1 MSFPALPFR
10 VNFQGKPF
18 RPVRQSFSAG
28 GSFMRR
34 RTLPKLVF
42 IFLLLAFS
50 FSLLAGSA
58 HAQTSTTTTV
68 GSGSSQGD
76 QSSNSYNTPNLNPD
90 VPQDQHSYVQ
100 SVTIELLSSIVC
112 QLAGFDPI
120 RKDQKCLGIDQQTG
134 KIGFVEN
141 SGGAIGLMGHFIA
154 MTYTPPAS
162 TSDYVRYMAGN
173 FGIAKKTYANNH
185 QSISECAASKGG
197 VGICGIKPL
206 VQVWVAMRNI
216 AYLLFVVIFVII
228 GLAIMLRVH
237 IDPRTVMTIENQ
249 IPKIIVGILLVTFSF
264 AIAGLLIDVMY
275 VAIYLVSGVLFNAY
289 PLPEGIKLNDI
300 VTSPTP
306 FDAINRLWPGDKG
319 AGGSGGGFVEL
330 SNQGKN
336 TIEALI
342 TSVLGGKNPI
352 NYSPGLFDLIGNLF
366 GSVVGL
372 IFGILAFVVV
382 LLGLIYTSVRL
393 WFILVLSYI
402 NILLD
407 VVFAPF
413 WILIGLLPGSSA
425 GIGGWLKDM
434 LANLSVYP
442 TALAMLILGKIFSE
456 IAYRATDTDGIFFTP
471 PLAGGGFNQ
480 GGDGNTAFAG
490 IIALGF
496 LFMTPHVLTITR
508 GAIKAP
514 NINYGPVFQM
524 PGAGA
529 KAAAG
534 TIKEMGATTLASK
547 ELIPTKGGG
556 PWEERRVGKAFLGR
570 VFGR

>member
-10 VNFQGKPF
+10 MNFQGEPF
-18 RPVRQSFSAG
+18 C
-28 GSFMRR
+28 SFMRR
-34 RTLPKLVF
+34 RALPKLVF

-50 FSLLAGSA
+50 FSLLAGHA

-68 GSGSSQGD
+68 GSGSSVED

-173 FGIAKKTYANNH
+173 FGIAKKTYADNH
-185 QSISECAASKGG
+185 QSISKCAASKGG

-289 PLPEGIKLNDI
+289 PLPDAIKLNDV

-306 FDAINRLWPGDKG
+306 FDAINRLWPGKIG
-319 AGGSGGGFVEL
+319 EPGGFSEAAGGVHGGFTEL
-330 SNQGKN
+330 STQGQY
-336 TIEALI
+336 TIQTLI
-342 TSVLGGKNPI
+342 SSSLGGKNPI

-366 GSVVGL
+366 GAVVGL

-382 LLGLIYTSVRL
+382 LLGLIYTSIRL

-413 WILIGLLPGSSA
+413 WILIGLVPGSSA

-456 IAYRATDTDGIFFTP
+456 IAYSATSTNGIFFTP

-480 GGDGNTAFAG
+480 GEGGNVAFAG

-514 NINYGPVFQM
+514 NVNYGPVFQM

-534 TIKEMGATTLASK
+534 TVKEMGRSHLAGK
-547 ELIPTKGGG
+547 EWIPGG
-556 PWEERRVGKAFLGR
+556 PGGAWEKRRTGRAFISGI
-570 VFGR
+570 FGR